1 MARVY
6 LERKDLP
13 VHLLHLIEQKRA
25 AVECTPPLDIV
36 ETDTALEILLD
47 LPGVAASDVEVV
59 FADSVLLVSGQKLP
73 GVCEHADAA
82 FHMAERAFGRFARAI
97 RVEGAYDAGRASA
110 TLVAGELRVV
120 VPRIE
125 ERRGAQIRIPVR

>member
-13 VHLLHLIEQKRA
+13 AHLVRLIDEKRA

-36 ETDTALEILLD
+36 ETDAGLEILVD
-47 LPGVAASDVEVV
+47 LPGVAAADVEVV
-59 FADSVLLVSGQKLP
+59 FSDSVLLISGQKLP

-97 RVEGAYDAGRASA
+97 RVDGAYDAGRASA
-110 TLVAGELRVV
+110 TLAAGELRVA

-125 ERRGAQIRIPVR
+125 ERRGAQIRIPIR